1 VIIRRLRLAL
11 LGLVAVCGLLGL
23 AAGAAGQGGGFARSI
38 ELPGTID
45 PATERWI
52 AKALDEAADDGAEL
66 AIIRLDTPGG
76 LDSSMREI
84 VKDIFAAPIPVV
96 VYVSPDGAR
105 AASAG
110 LFVTQAA
117 DVAAMA
123 PGTNIGS
130 ATPISIGPGDI
141 PEDLGRKIEND
152 AAAYIRALA
161 DIHGRDT
168 ELAERMV
175 TDAENA
181 TAEEALDAGLIDIV
195 AASEEELL
203 VELDGFRVQ
212 GPKRGVLDTEGLEIE
227 RRDMPFL
234 YDLLQILVNPTIAYL
249 LLTLGLVGIAIEVF
263 SPGLFVPGTLGIV
276 SFLLG
281 LYGTAQLPVT
291 AAGVALLV
299 VGIGFMIAE
308 AHLPTNGILGG
319 IGVVAIVLS
328 GLLLFDTGEGF
339 EVNTPVVIFAGLL
352 IGGFLAFAVERSVA
366 AHRRPVWTGSEELI
380 GATGDVRV
388 PLDPLGQ
395 VFVQG
400 ALWRARLADGVPP
413 LEVGARV
420 RVESVEGLTLH
431 VRPLEDE
438 AAGAATGNTQAEG
451 AS

>member
-1 VIIRRLRLAL
+1 MVIRRLRLAL
-11 LGLVAVCGLLGL
+11 LGLAAVCGLLGL
-23 AAGAAGQGGGFARSI
+23 AAGATGQADGFARSI

-66 AIIRLDTPGG
+66 VIIRLDTPGG

-84 VKDIFAAPIPVV
+84 VKDIIAAPIPVV

-161 DIHGRDT
+161 DIHGRDP

-175 TDAENA
+175 TDAENV
-181 TAEEALDAGLIDIV
+181 TAEEALDAGLIDLV
-195 AASEEELL
+195 AASEEDLL
-203 VELDGFRVQ
+203 AQLDGFRVQ
-212 GPKRGVLDTEGLEIE
+212 GPKSGVLHTAGLEIE
-227 RRDMPFL
+227 RRDMPFQ
-234 YDLLQILVNPTIAYL
+234 YELLQILVNPTIAYL

-263 SPGLFVPGTLGIV
+263 SPGLFVPGTLGII

-291 AAGVALLV
+291 AAGVAMLV
-299 VGIGFMIAE
+299 VGVGFMIAE
-308 AHLPTNGILGG
+308 AHLPTHGILGG

-339 EVNTPVVIFAGLL
+339 EVNAPVVIFAGLL
-352 IGGFLAFAVERSVA
+352 IGAFLAFAVERSVA

-400 ALWRARLADGVPP
+400 ALWRARIDDGVPR
-413 LEVGARV
+413 LDVGARV

-438 AAGAATGNTQAEG
+438 AAGAATGNAQAEG